1 MRGPISPHPLQDL
14 SPIFLIITTLA
25 GVKWNCIVC
34 VICISIMTNHGKHLF
49 MSLLVICTSSSEK
62 CQLKILACFQ
72 IGLFAFL
79 LLSWMSSLHILDTN
93 PLSDIQIAYVF
104 SHSVDYLFTLV
115 MRLFLAYK
123 FFDEVKFICFL
134 FLVACAFGVTA
145 KKTLLN
151 PGHLRFSPII
161 SNSFIVLA
169 LIVRFII
176 DFELIF
182 VYTVRWGFKFI
193 LLQVDIQFSQQYFLK
208 RVFFYHWSCLDTLIK
223 SPFTTTSG
231 IISVLLHSILSNYI
245 PVFVPVPHCLG
256 YYVFAVN
263 FEIKK
268 SESFFCFKECPH
280 CSP

>member
-1 MRGPISPHPLQDL
+1 M
-14 SPIFLIITTLA
+14 
-25 GVKWNCIVC
+25 WNEIALC
-34 VICISIMTNHGKHLF
+34 VICISIMTNGKHLF

-62 CQLKILACFQ
+62 CLLKILAHFQ

-79 LLSWMSSLHILDTN
+79 LLSWMSSLYILNTN

-104 SHSVDYLFTLV
+104 SHSVDYLFTFV
-115 MRLFLAYK
+115 MGLFLAYK
-123 FFDEVKFICFL
+123 FFDEVICICFF

-151 PGHLRFSPII
+151 PGHLRFTPII

-169 LIVRFII
+169 LIVRFMI

-193 LLQVDIQFSQQYFLK
+193 LLHVDIQFSQQYFLK

-223 SPFTTTSG
+223 SPFTTT
-231 IISVLLHSILSNYI
+231 
-245 PVFVPVPHCLG
+245 
-256 YYVFAVN
+256 
-263 FEIKK
+263 
-268 SESFFCFKECPH
+268 
-280 CSP
+280 